1 MARKPTYEKLEQRV
15 KQLENEV
22 IEFKQAEEALR
33 ESEER
38 LSLVTRATNDAIW
51 DYDLV
56 RDTVW
61 WNEAYDSTFGTR
73 PKDSQNSWKWWLD
86 HLHPEDRDRV
96 LESIHAALD
105 GAGESWTETYHYRR
119 TDGTYA
125 YVLGRACIARDTSGK
140 ARRIFGAM
148 LDLTER
154 NKVEWALG
162 KLNLELEDQVDRQ
175 TAELVKANVQ
185 LKQEI
190 EERKQTEEALRKS
203 EEKYRTLFESSKDAI
218 FINTREGNF
227 LEFNQS
233 FLDLFGYTRD
243 EMLKLNAVQLYSDP
257 NNRVKVLQE
266 KEQKGFVKNY
276 KVKFRKKDG
285 TKIDCLLTSNVIK
298 ASDGSILG
306 YQGIIRDISEEKRA
320 KEALQRAKDEL
331 ELRVDERTA
340 EIAKANEQL
349 RREIVERKQTE
360 EELRKAHDELEH
372 RVEERTRELEIKTR
386 TLEEINTALNVL
398 LKKRQEDKVALEE
411 KVVANVK
418 ELVMPYLER
427 MKKDNSDD
435 QQQAL
440 LNILES
446 NLNEIISP
454 FSRKLSSKYLNL
466 TPAEIQ
472 VANLV
477 RQGKRTKEIAEIFN
491 LSYKTVESHREN
503 IRKKIGIKNKKANL
517 RSYLLSLP

>member
-1 MARKPTYEKLEQRV
+1 MFRKPTYEELEQKV

-22 IEFKQAEEALR
+22 VGFKQTEEALR

-38 LSLVTRATNDAIW
+38 LSLATRATIDAIW

-61 WNEAYDSTFGTR
+61 WNEAYDLNFGTR
-73 PKDSQNSWKWWLD
+73 PEDSQNSWKWWLD
-86 HLHPEDRDRV
+86 HIHPEDRDRV

-105 GAGESWTETYHYRR
+105 GEGESWTETYHYRR

-148 LDLTER
+148 LDFTER
-154 NKVEWALG
+154 NKVEGALG
-162 KLNLELEDQVDRQ
+162 KLNIELEDRVDRQ
-175 TAELVKANVQ
+175 TAELVKANEQ

-190 EERKQTEEALRKS
+190 EERKQTEEALRES
-203 EEKYRTLFESSKDAI
+203 EKRYRTLFEGSKDAI

-233 FLDLFGYTRD
+233 FLDLFAYTRE
-243 EMLKLNAVQLYSDP
+243 EMLKLNAVKLYSDP
-257 NNRVKVLQE
+257 NNRVKVQQE
-266 KEQKGFVKNY
+266 KEQNGFVKDY
-276 KVKFRKKDG
+276 EVKLCKKDG
-285 TKIDCLLTSNVIK
+285 TKIDCLLTSNVMK

-306 YQGIIRDISEEKRA
+306 QGIIRDISERKRA
-320 KEALQRAKDEL
+320 EEALRKAKDEL
-331 ELRVDERTA
+331 EMRVDERTA
-340 EIAKANEQL
+340 ELAKTNEQL
-349 RREIVERKQTE
+349 RREVVERKQAE
-360 EELRKAHDELEH
+360 EELQKAHDELEH
-372 RVEERTRELEIKTR
+372 RVEERTRELEIKTG

-398 LKKRQEDKVALEE
+398 LKKRQEDKIALEE
-411 KVVANVK
+411 KVVGNVK
-418 ELVMPYLER
+418 ELVTPYLER
-427 MKKDNSDD
+427 MKENDLDD
-435 QQQAL
+435 KQQTF

-472 VANLV
+472 VADLV
-477 RQGKRTKEIAEIFN
+477 RQGKRTKEIATLFN
-491 LSYKTVESHREN
+491 LSYKTVESHRDN